1 MNVSVEGLPRLF
13 AQLEKDNFFGT
24 LSFQFRAGQIVLIRR
39 EETLCQ
45 LLVRFS
51 SRPLSYFVQSISSKG
66 GRRNSRPTPPAIGI
80 AYKAIAEVNQRARA
94 F

>member
-39 EETLCQ
+39 EETL
-45 LLVRFS
+45 LPTSTPKTDRN
-51 SRPLSYFVQSISSKG
+51 
-66 GRRNSRPTPPAIGI
+66 GRTDDEHKRHC
-80 AYKAIAEVNQRARA
+80 
-94 F
+94 